1 MEELRDNVDTLL
13 VINNDKLIEVFG
25 DLTLSQAFGKANEV
39 LNTATKGIA
48 EVISQTLMVNIDLND
63 AKRVLKNSG
72 TAVMGQAYAA
82 GENRAIEA
90 VEAALDSPLL
100 NDNNIKGAQ
109 QVLLKIVTG
118 SGEQEIRMTEL
129 FSIKKHI
136 QDAAG
141 CDVNIIE
148 GIGVEDG
155 LLDQIS
161 VTVIATGF
169 EVKDGFGPRKPEPPK
184 VYDLDGDDSNL
195 DVVVEESTTEDK
207 PNC

>member
-1 MEELRDNVDTLL
+1 MT
-13 VINNDKLIEVFG
+13 
-25 DLTLSQAFGKANEV
+25 T
-39 LNTATKGIA
+39 T
-48 EVISQTLMVNIDLND
+48 
-63 AKRVLKNSG
+63 
-72 TAVMGQAYAA
+72 
-82 GENRAIEA
+82 
-90 VEAALDSPLL
+90 
-100 NDNNIKGAQ
+100 
-109 QVLLKIVTG
+109 LKICTASVIKNVTG
-118 SGEQEIRMTEL
+118 TGEQEIRMTEL

-155 LLDQIS
+155 LGDQIS

-207 PNC
+207 LIVDEPTEEAPQATINFEEINPVINFDLNANNNNNIEVQKKKL